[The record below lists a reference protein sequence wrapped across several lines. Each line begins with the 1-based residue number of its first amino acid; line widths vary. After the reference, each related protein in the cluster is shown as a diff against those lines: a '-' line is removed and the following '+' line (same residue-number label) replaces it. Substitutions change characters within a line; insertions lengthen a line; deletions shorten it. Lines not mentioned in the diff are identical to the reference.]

1 MYRSHQEHVIDPL
14 WCEQT
19 QETKSSIY
27 NALKAAENVVKDN
40 TINFKEFEYLQ
51 ATHFNAWTGKEVQPI
66 LSGKPDFKSTGKL
79 DFILELATYR
89 RMQKYAV
96 FFQFEHQC

>member
-79 DFILELATYR
+79 AGGTTFVGGPTFLIYL
-89 RMQKYAV
+89 
-96 FFQFEHQC
+96 